1 MRQRR
6 LFTIVIFSIAFL
18 ANLVLLTSCGNIP
31 VTDSQSDP
39 RANEQE
45 QVDARAVAQFDA
57 SVRLPEGNATAITQ
71 ETSTIDGRSILESS
85 CSQCHLVESLLQ
97 VKKSR
102 TDWEG
107 ALQQMEMMGVHLS
120 DTEKVSLLDYLATA
134 EAP

>member
-6 LFTIVIFSIAFL
+6 LITTIVFSIAFL

-39 RANEQE
+39 RADDQE
-45 QVDARAVAQFDA
+45 QLDARAVAQFDA
-57 SVRLPEGNATAITQ
+57 SVRLPEGNSTAITQ

-85 CSQCHLVESLLQ
+85 CSQCHLVESLLR

-102 TDWEG
+102 SDWEE
-107 ALQQMEMMGVHLS
+107 ALQQMEMMGVHLA
-120 DTEKVSLLDYLATA
+120 DTEKVILLDYLAAT